1 MDMRRLG
8 WTMEQQAGVR
18 FYLRITNS
26 LTLVFVA
33 LFSTLAISTG
43 RHRLW
48 VVIAAVI
55 LLWAGFTLYIKR
67 TKRGQP

>member
-1 MDMRRLG
+1 MGRLG
-8 WTMEQQAGVR
+8 WTIEQQAGVR
-18 FYLRITNS
+18 FYLRITNI

-43 RHRLW
+43 RHLLW

-55 LLWAGFTLYIKR
+55 LLWAGFTLYMKR
-67 TKRGQP
+67 TKKGQP